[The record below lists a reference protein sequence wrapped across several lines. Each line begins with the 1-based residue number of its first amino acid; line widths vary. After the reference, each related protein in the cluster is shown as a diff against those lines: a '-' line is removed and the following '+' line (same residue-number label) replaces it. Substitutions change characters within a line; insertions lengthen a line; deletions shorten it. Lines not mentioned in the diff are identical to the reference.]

1 MTVEDSRVPIIGSDT
16 ERLENGVER
25 RSETEEENMIN
36 KETITVEDE
45 GMDKG
50 GWAWVVVL
58 GELLFITRSTILFL
72 LAGDALNMTMV
83 MVTLTSVTCPC
94 QSFLPCS
101 LVLVQHGD
109 RWPRLLLWG
118 APRAHSKR
126 IPGESTNLLGLHRYL
141 FNSAENQTD
150 NSSN

>member
-1 MTVEDSRVPIIGSDT
+1 MTVEDSTVRIIGSDT
-16 ERLENGVER
+16 ERLENGEGR
-25 RSETEEENMIN
+25 RSESEEESMIN
-36 KETITVEDE
+36 KENITVEDE

-58 GELLFITRSTILFL
+58 GEPLFITRSTRLFL
-72 LAGDALNMTMV
+72 LAGDAPNVIMI

-101 LVLVQHGD
+101 LVPVQHGD

-118 APRAHSKR
+118 APRAHTKR
-126 IPGESTNLLGLHRYL
+126 IPGESAKLLGLL
-141 FNSAENQTD
+141 ELS
-150 NSSN
+150 